1 MTETWDIHPLG
12 PEEAEAICR
21 WTYPAPY
28 DLYSLS
34 PSDELREELLAGDY
48 YGCCQA
54 GQLLGYFCYGSAAT
68 IPTVESSPYGG
79 EALDIG
85 LGLAPACCG
94 QGLGRAFLQAGLDFG
109 EKTFG
114 PRSWRLTV
122 ADFNRRAQKV
132 YEALGF
138 VTVKKLS
145 HRRSGQPFLLMEKTK

>member
-48 YGCCQA
+48 YGCCRE

-109 EKTFG
+109 EKAFG
-114 PRSWRLTV
+114 PRGWRLTV

-138 VTVKKLS
+138 VTVQKLT
-145 HRRSGQPFLLMEKTK
+145 HRRSGQPFLLMEKR